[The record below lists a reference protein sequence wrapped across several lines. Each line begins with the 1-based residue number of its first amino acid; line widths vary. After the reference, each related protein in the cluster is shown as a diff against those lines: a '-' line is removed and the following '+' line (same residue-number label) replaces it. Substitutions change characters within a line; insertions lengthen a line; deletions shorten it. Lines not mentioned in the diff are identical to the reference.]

1 MAESHVQHK
10 LLGMAKRRIPTL
22 IAVITLLVVWEAWV
36 RLGHVPSTMI
46 AAPSEIAQAT
56 VETWPTL
63 WPATEVTLLEGTVG
77 FLFAVTC
84 GILIGILLYCSR
96 IADAALFPL
105 LSAAQT
111 MPLISI
117 APLFLIWFG
126 FEISGKIVIV
136 AVFGLFPIAVQTVRG
151 LEAVP
156 QFYSDVALTC
166 GATRAWTLWHVK
178 LRVAARQ
185 IYGGIRVSAAY
196 IFATATT
203 AEYLG
208 ARKGLGIW
216 LQAAYNSFRTPLIF
230 SATSGAKLI
239 EDDAIAALT
248 SKLFPLATVIT
259 PNMPETQVLCD
270 LAVEQG
276 AGAIDYENGESISTE
291 NDMVTAGHLLAGH
304 FGCAVLVKGGHGTH
318 DASDVL
324 VEPDGK
330 ITWFRS
336 RRINNPNTHGTG
348 CTLSSAIASHL
359 ALGEALPTAVDHAK
373 LYLTGAL
380 EAQLDLGHGS
390 GPMDHAWKWR

>member
-1 MAESHVQHK
+1 
-10 LLGMAKRRIPTL
+10 MAKRRIPTL

-126 FEISGKIVIV
+126 FEVSGKIVIV
-136 AVFGLFPIAVQTVRG
+136 AVFGLFPIAVQTIRG

-185 IYGGIRVSAAY
+185 IYGGIR
-196 IFATATT
+196 
-203 AEYLG
+203 
-208 ARKGLGIW
+208 
-216 LQAAYNSFRTPLIF
+216 
-230 SATSGAKLI
+230 
-239 EDDAIAALT
+239 
-248 SKLFPLATVIT
+248 
-259 PNMPETQVLCD
+259 
-270 LAVEQG
+270 
-276 AGAIDYENGESISTE
+276 
-291 NDMVTAGHLLAGH
+291 
-304 FGCAVLVKGGHGTH
+304 
-318 DASDVL
+318 
-324 VEPDGK
+324 
-330 ITWFRS
+330 RS
-336 RRINNPNTHGTG
+336 P
-348 CTLSSAIASHL
+348 
-359 ALGEALPTAVDHAK
+359 P
-373 LYLTGAL
+373 
-380 EAQLDLGHGS
+380 
-390 GPMDHAWKWR
+390 

>member
-1 MAESHVQHK
+1 
-10 LLGMAKRRIPTL
+10 MAKRRIPTL

-185 IYGGIRVSAAY
+185 IY
-196 IFATATT
+196 
-203 AEYLG
+203 
-208 ARKGLGIW
+208 LGIW

-230 SATSGAKLI
+230 SATLVI
-239 EDDAIAALT
+239 I
-248 SKLFPLATVIT
+248 VIT
-259 PNMPETQVLCD
+259 GILMCLVNLSER
-270 LAVEQG
+270 
-276 AGAIDYENGESISTE
+276 
-291 NDMVTAGHLLAGH
+291 LLLGPA
-304 FGCAVLVKGGHGTH
+304 
-318 DASDVL
+318 DADAD
-324 VEPDGK
+324 PD
-330 ITWFRS
+330 
-336 RRINNPNTHGTG
+336 
-348 CTLSSAIASHL
+348 A
-359 ALGEALPTAVDHAK
+359 D
-373 LYLTGAL
+373 
-380 EAQLDLGHGS
+380 Q
-390 GPMDHAWKWR
+390 

>member
-1 MAESHVQHK
+1 MAESHVQRK
-10 LLGMAKRRIPTL
+10 LLDMMKRRIPTV
-22 IAVITLLVVWEAWV
+22 IAIVLLLAVWEAWV
-36 RLGHVPSTMI
+36 RIGHVPSTMI
-46 AAPSEIAQAT
+46 ASPSEIAQAT

-63 WPATEVTLLEGTVG
+63 WPATQVTLLEGTVG
-77 FLFAVTC
+77 CPRVAN
-84 GILIGILLYCSR
+84 
-96 IADAALFPL
+96 AALFPL

-136 AVFGLFPIAVQTVRG
+136 AVFGLFPIAVQTIRG

-196 IFATATT
+196 IFATAAT

-230 SATSGAKLI
+230 SATLVI
-239 EDDAIAALT
+239 IAIT
-248 SKLFPLATVIT
+248 C
-259 PNMPETQVLCD
+259 VLMC
-270 LAVEQG
+270 LVNLSER
-276 AGAIDYENGESISTE
+276 
-291 NDMVTAGHLLAGH
+291 MLLGP
-304 FGCAVLVKGGHGTH
+304 
-318 DASDVL
+318 ASDD
-324 VEPDGK
+324 EDPDAG
-330 ITWFRS
+330 
-336 RRINNPNTHGTG
+336 
-348 CTLSSAIASHL
+348 
-359 ALGEALPTAVDHAK
+359 
-373 LYLTGAL
+373 
-380 EAQLDLGHGS
+380 Q
-390 GPMDHAWKWR
+390 

>member
-1 MAESHVQHK
+1 
-10 LLGMAKRRIPTL
+10 MAKRRIPTL

-36 RLGHVPSTMI
+36 RIGHVPSTMI
-46 AAPSEIAQAT
+46 ASPSEIAQAT

-63 WPATEVTLLEGTVG
+63 WPATQVTLLEGTVG
-77 FLFAVTC
+77 FLLAVAC

-96 IADAALFPL
+96 VANAALFPL

-136 AVFGLFPIAVQTVRG
+136 AVFGLFPIAVQTIRG

-196 IFATATT
+196 IFATAAT

-230 SATSGAKLI
+230 SATLVI
-239 EDDAIAALT
+239 I
-248 SKLFPLATVIT
+248 VIT
-259 PNMPETQVLCD
+259 CVLMC
-270 LAVEQG
+270 LVNLSER
-276 AGAIDYENGESISTE
+276 
-291 NDMVTAGHLLAGH
+291 MLLGP
-304 FGCAVLVKGGHGTH
+304 
-318 DASDVL
+318 ASDD
-324 VEPDGK
+324 EDPDAG
-330 ITWFRS
+330 
-336 RRINNPNTHGTG
+336 
-348 CTLSSAIASHL
+348 
-359 ALGEALPTAVDHAK
+359 
-373 LYLTGAL
+373 
-380 EAQLDLGHGS
+380 Q
-390 GPMDHAWKWR
+390 

>member
-1 MAESHVQHK
+1 
-10 LLGMAKRRIPTL
+10 MAKRRIPTL

-46 AAPSEIAQAT
+46 AAPSEITQAT

-185 IYGGIRVSAAY
+185 I
-196 IFATATT
+196 
-203 AEYLG
+203 
-208 ARKGLGIW
+208 
-216 LQAAYNSFRTPLIF
+216 
-230 SATSGAKLI
+230 
-239 EDDAIAALT
+239 
-248 SKLFPLATVIT
+248 
-259 PNMPETQVLCD
+259 
-270 LAVEQG
+270 
-276 AGAIDYENGESISTE
+276 
-291 NDMVTAGHLLAGH
+291 
-304 FGCAVLVKGGHGTH
+304 
-318 DASDVL
+318 
-324 VEPDGK
+324 
-330 ITWFRS
+330 
-336 RRINNPNTHGTG
+336 
-348 CTLSSAIASHL
+348 
-359 ALGEALPTAVDHAK
+359 
-373 LYLTGAL
+373 
-380 EAQLDLGHGS
+380 
-390 GPMDHAWKWR
+390 

>member
-96 IADAALFPL
+96 IANAALFPL

-196 IFATATT
+196 IFATAAT

-230 SATSGAKLI
+230 SATLVIIAITGVLMCLVNLSERMLLGPAGDD
-239 EDDAIAALT
+239 EDPDAG
-248 SKLFPLATVIT
+248 
-259 PNMPETQVLCD
+259 Q
-270 LAVEQG
+270 
-276 AGAIDYENGESISTE
+276 
-291 NDMVTAGHLLAGH
+291 
-304 FGCAVLVKGGHGTH
+304 
-318 DASDVL
+318 
-324 VEPDGK
+324 
-330 ITWFRS
+330 
-336 RRINNPNTHGTG
+336 
-348 CTLSSAIASHL
+348 
-359 ALGEALPTAVDHAK
+359 
-373 LYLTGAL
+373 
-380 EAQLDLGHGS
+380 
-390 GPMDHAWKWR
+390 